1 MGGLFIATG
10 FQGGLKMVVPD
21 VLMQLAQALD
31 LIALKYGALG
41 ISLAMFAESAG
52 IPFASALVIL
62 TAGKMI
68 ATGKVSFIVAVIASS
83 IGITAGSFLS
93 YLIGA
98 MGHRIGR
105 VINTGLS
112 SKRIKKIPIQETK
125 FKKFYDK
132 YGKYSILMGQLF
144 GTTRTFI
151 SFPAG
156 VMHMNIFL
164 FLLYTALGGFLFSIA
179 AIGSSMVLN
188 QIMKLLVFITHEL
201 LQLPVWVW
209 PVFFVFLISLY
220 FVYRHNRKLVHGKK
234 Q

>member
-1 MGGLFIATG
+1 MPDIFI
-10 FQGGLKMVVPD
+10 
-21 VLMQLAQALD
+21 QLAETLD
-31 LIALKYGALG
+31 GIVLKYGALG

-68 ATGKVSFIVAVIASS
+68 ATGKISFLVAVIASS

-98 MGHRIGR
+98 AGQKIGT
-105 VINTGLS
+105 VINTSLF
-112 SKRIKKIPIQETK
+112 SKKIKKKPFQETR
-125 FKKFYDK
+125 FKKFYDR

-156 VMHMNIFL
+156 VMHMNVFL

-179 AIGSSMVLN
+179 AVGSSMVLN
-188 QIMKLLVFITHEL
+188 QIIKLLVFFIREF
-201 LQLPVWVW
+201 LQLPAWFWLVLLA
-209 PVFFVFLISLY
+209 VFVLLFVLY
-220 FVYRHNRKLVHGKK
+220 RRSRKQLHNKNN
-234 Q
+234 

>member
-1 MGGLFIATG
+1 MPDIFI
-10 FQGGLKMVVPD
+10 
-21 VLMQLAQALD
+21 QLAEALD
-31 LIALKYGALG
+31 GIVLKYGALG

-68 ATGKVSFIVAVIASS
+68 ATGKISFLVAVIASS

-98 MGHRIGR
+98 AGQKIGT
-105 VINTGLS
+105 VINTSLF
-112 SKRIKKIPIQETK
+112 SKKIKKTPFQETR
-125 FKKFYDK
+125 FKKFYDR

-156 VMHMNIFL
+156 VMHMNVFL

-179 AIGSSMVLN
+179 AVGSSMVLN
-188 QIMKLLVFITHEL
+188 QIIKLLLFIIREF
-201 LQLPVWVW
+201 LQLPAWFWLVLLAI
-209 PVFFVFLISLY
+209 FVLLFVLY
-220 FVYRHNRKLVHGKK
+220 RRSRKQLHNKNN
-234 Q
+234 

>member
-1 MGGLFIATG
+1 
-10 FQGGLKMVVPD
+10 
-21 VLMQLAQALD
+21 MQLAQALD

-164 FLLYTALGGFLFSIA
+164 FLDVYKRQPCPTGYRRGVGYQDQKAEYRA
-179 AIGSSMVLN
+179 ADHSGSRY
-188 QIMKLLVFITHEL
+188 H
-201 LQLPVWVW
+201 
-209 PVFFVFLISLY
+209 
-220 FVYRHNRKLVHGKK
+220 
-234 Q
+234 